1 MMSKI
6 IIFTLIFGFVIPV
19 GTYLAIKYP
28 KVRLVAFI
36 LMLAFTCNM
45 QMIHLYP
52 LPDWRGSAR
61 GFAFSMVDIN
71 ASIVFLSIWFDS
83 RCSKRFFP
91 PGYWT
96 YFIYYFFIVISGIN
110 ALYLQPWGFEVLK
123 MFWMYIFFVAT
134 FNFLMNYKNLWT
146 IIYTICGI
154 VFYMFLVGFYQKY
167 ISGGYYQIPSTMPHQ
182 NSLTLYV
189 EIFGSIILGVMLN
202 EKTKHW
208 QSIVLIIGFFSC
220 LLLSIFTYSRGGLF
234 CFMLATSVV
243 GMGSI
248 ALNGITSQKVSFIA
262 MGVVGG
268 IILLAIAMPRIIQR
282 FETAPEASKN
292 TRIFLAKAAVR
303 MAQDYRLG
311 VGANN
316 FSAHSG
322 ATGIYAAEMYENKK
336 ITEDTSP
343 FGGIVETIYL
353 LVAAES
359 GWVALGA
366 LLLWFAY
373 YFILAIRC
381 VWALRYHSCFGISL
395 GLFAG
400 LLANFSQSTIEWS
413 LKQYGNFYQLMFVF
427 ALISAIWTCRK
438 SLRKR

>member
-1 MMSKI
+1 MMLKI
-6 IIFTLIFGFVIPV
+6 IIFTLIFGFVIPA
-19 GTYLAIKYP
+19 GTYFAIKYP

-96 YFIYYFFIVISGIN
+96 YLIYYLFIVISGIN

-123 MFWMYIFFVAT
+123 MFWMYIFFVAS

-208 QSIVLIIGFFSC
+208 QSIVLIVGFFSC

-234 CFMLATSVV
+234 CFMLATSMV

-303 MAQDYRLG
+303 MAHDYRVG

-353 LVAAES
+353 LVAAEC

-373 YFILAIRC
+373 YFILAVRC
-381 VWALRYHSCFGISL
+381 VWSLRYHSCFGISL
-395 GLFAG
+395 GVFSG